1 MAEVTVRVPA
11 TTANLGP
18 GFDCLGLALD
28 LWDEVTIT
36 QHVAQT
42 RAPAPAGSSEDHQ
55 YQELVR
61 LAAERFYAET
71 GTPQVELAIGCKR
84 AIPRGRGL
92 GSSAAAIVAG
102 CLGANALAGNPL
114 GEEAVGRLAAEIE
127 GHPDNSTPC
136 LFGGFQVCVLTD
148 REVLH
153 QAVPLPEGL
162 TCVLFVPD
170 FALPT
175 HETRKLLPKELSRA
189 DVVYQTSRAA
199 LLVASLMTGA
209 LKNLH
214 EATQDRLHQPAR
226 GQVFTGMWALFEAA
240 MSAGALC
247 VYLSGGG
254 PTVLALST
262 GDGTRIERVL
272 GEAARSHGIAGRTLI
287 TQPSEQGALVRWAHG
302 EPFNP

>member
-1 MAEVTVRVPA
+1 MLSSVTIRVPA

-28 LWDEVTIT
+28 LWDEVTLRPI
-36 QHVAQT
+36 QAG
-42 RAPAPAGSSEDHQ
+42 APAPHPNTEDHQ

-71 GTPQVELAIGCKR
+71 GTTQAELEIGCKR
-84 AIPRGRGL
+84 AIPLGRGL

-102 CLGANALAGNPL
+102 VLGANALAGRPL
-114 GEEAVGRLAAEIE
+114 DHEAVGRLAAAIE

-136 LFGGFQVCVLTD
+136 LFGGFQVCVLD
-148 REVLH
+148 GHGVLH
-153 QAVPLPEGL
+153 QAVPVPEGL
-162 TCVLFVPD
+162 GCVLFVPD

-199 LLVASLMTGA
+199 LLVAA
-209 LKNLH
+209 LTSGNLAHLH

-254 PTVLALST
+254 PTVLALSK
-262 GDGTRIERVL
+262 GDTTRLERVL
-272 GEAARSHGIAGRTLI
+272 GEAARNHGIAGRTLV
-287 TQPSEQGALVRWAHG
+287 TRPSDLGAYVVTS
-302 EPFNP
+302 

>member
-1 MAEVTVRVPA
+1 MADSVTVRVPA

-28 LWDEVTIT
+28 IWDEVTLT
-36 QHVAQT
+36 QYVAQ
-42 RAPAPAGSSEDHQ
+42 APSPAGSSEDHQ

-71 GTPQVELAIGCKR
+71 GTPQRQHQITCQR
-84 AIPRGRGL
+84 AIPLGRGL
-92 GSSAAAIVAG
+92 GSSAAAIIAG
-102 CLGANALAGNPL
+102 VLGANALAGTPL
-114 GEEAVGRLAAEIE
+114 DPEAVGQLAANIE

-136 LFGGFQVCVLTD
+136 LFGGFQVCVLAERALLNQTEH
-148 REVLH
+148 RLLH
-153 QAVPLPEGL
+153 QAVPFPETLG
-162 TCVLFVPD
+162 CVLFVPD

-175 HETRKLLPKELSRA
+175 HETRKLLPTELSRA

-199 LLVASLMTGA
+199 LLVAALATGNLA
-209 LKNLH
+209 HLH

-240 MSAGALC
+240 MSAGAVC

-254 PTVLALST
+254 PTVLAVST
-262 GDGTRIERVL
+262 GDGTRLERVL
-272 GEAARSHGIAGRTLI
+272 GEAARNHGIAGRTLA
-287 TQPSEQGALVRWAHG
+287 TSPTARGAHLVTS
-302 EPFNP
+302 